1 MQADGRTDMNKLIVA
16 FHNFA
21 NAPKKAMNRS
31 ISFFPTATFEQPAR
45 KNLGGRK
52 SPDFMVLYCR
62 LPKMRR
68 TA

>member
-1 MQADGRTDMNKLIVA
+1 MQTDGRTDKNKLIVA

-21 NAPKKAMNRS
+21 NAPKRAMIR
-31 ISFFPTATFEQPAR
+31 SFFPTATFEQPAR
-45 KNLGGRK
+45 KSLCGRK
-52 SPDFMVLYCR
+52 SPDFMALYCR